1 MPLIIRDFRSTLVCV
16 PQKSPKKF
24 GNKAFFSFLCTQI
37 GRDVPDNV
45 ITSVMGKNTTI
56 RATSF
61 FNSRL
66 TSTISISL
74 VLFLLGLIALM
85 GLLANNLSVY
95 VRENIAFS
103 VVLSDEMEDADVKRL
118 QKRLDASAFVRSTE
132 FISKEQASKELEEEL
147 GENPE
152 TFLGFNPLLAS
163 IEVKLKSEY
172 ANPDSI
178 AVIEKKLRST
188 TNIQDVLY
196 RKDLLQMVNDNMKRI
211 GFILLALAT
220 VLMAISFALISNT
233 IRLMVYSKR
242 FLIYTM
248 KLVGATNGFIRRPF
262 ILSNIVNGICA
273 AFLAVVMMIG
283 FFYYLMS
290 EISDMTQL
298 FDIETLLIVFGV
310 VFVLGV
316 LISVLSTF
324 FAVNRYLNMKID
336 NLYRV

>member
-1 MPLIIRDFRSTLVCV
+1 MS
-16 PQKSPKKF
+16 
-24 GNKAFFSFLCTQI
+24 
-37 GRDVPDNV
+37 
-45 ITSVMGKNTTI
+45 KNTKLHS
-56 RATSF
+56 TSF

-95 VRENIAFS
+95 VRENISFS
-103 VVLSDEMEDADVKRL
+103 VVLKDDMKDVDVKKL
-118 QKRLDASAFVRSTE
+118 QKRLDISPFVKSTE
-132 FISKEQASKELEEEL
+132 FISKERASKELEEEL

-152 TFLGFNPLLAS
+152 AFLGFNPLLAS

-178 AVIEKKLRST
+178 GVIEKSIRSN
-188 TNIQDVLY
+188 TNVRDVLY

-211 GFILLALAT
+211 GLILFSLAAI
-220 VLMAISFALISNT
+220 LMVISFALISNT

-248 KLVGATNGFIRRPF
+248 KLVGATNGFIRKPF
-262 ILSNIVNGICA
+262 IMSNIVTGVVA
-273 AFLAVVMMIG
+273 AFLAIGMMIG
-283 FFYYLMS
+283 FFYYLTV
-290 EISDMTQL
+290 EVSDLMQL
-298 FDIETLLIVFGV
+298 FDVKTLLFVFVIVI
-310 VFVLGV
+310 VLGV
-316 LISVLSTF
+316 FISTLSTYM
-324 FAVNRYLNMKID
+324 AVNRYLNMKID

>member
-1 MPLIIRDFRSTLVCV
+1 
-16 PQKSPKKF
+16 
-24 GNKAFFSFLCTQI
+24 
-37 GRDVPDNV
+37 
-45 ITSVMGKNTTI
+45 MGKNTKL
-56 RATSF
+56 RASSF

-103 VVLSDEMEDADVKRL
+103 VILKDEMKEVDVKRL
-118 QKRLDASAFVRSTE
+118 QKRLDASDYVKSTE
-132 FISKEQASKELEEEL
+132 FISKERAAKELEEEL

-152 TFLGFNPLLAS
+152 AFLGFNPLLAS
-163 IEVKLKSEY
+163 IEVRLNSDY

-178 AVIEKKLRST
+178 AVIESKLRLD
-188 TNIQDVLY
+188 TNIRDVLY

-211 GFILLALAT
+211 GIILFALAT
-220 VLMAISFALISNT
+220 VLMVISFALISNT

-248 KLVGATNGFIRRPF
+248 KLVGATNAFIRKPF
-262 ILSNIVNGICA
+262 ISANIAGGIMA
-273 AFLAVVMMIG
+273 ALLAILMMIG
-283 FFYYLMS
+283 FFYYLTS
-290 EISDMTQL
+290 EISDMMQL
-298 FDIETLLIVFGV
+298 FDLKTLLIVFAIV
-310 VFVLGV
+310 IVLGIV
-316 LISVLSTF
+316 ISVLSTYM
-324 FAVNRYLNMKID
+324 AVNRYLNMKID